1 MSSHAHNQTPNCQPS
16 GNCCHKHRPRPNSLG
31 AWGFGISLFGLL
43 VTFGLLCP
51 LGLLLSFL
59 GLFFPRRG
67 LAVAGLIIGGIGTA
81 IVGVGVGSIA
91 MAASAAHYYAVEVP
105 IQHETQQLL
114 DTACVE
120 IESYRQENGKLP
132 EGIEGNKLV
141 LKYEDPYG
149 NALRY
154 EPEEDHKFG
163 IRSAGADGKFDT
175 PDDLRMLSSERGL
188 NQPIAADQISFHGR
202 GWDCPQHRHR

>member
-1 MSSHAHNQTPNCQPS
+1 MSSHAHNQTQNCQTS
-16 GNCCHKHRPRPNSLG
+16 GNCRHRNRPRTNVLG

-43 VTFGLLCP
+43 VTFGILCP

-59 GLFFPRRG
+59 GLFAPRRG

-81 IVGVGVGSIA
+81 IVGVGIGSVA

-105 IQHETQQLL
+105 LQQETQKLL

-120 IESYRQENGKLP
+120 VESYRQQNGNLP

-141 LKYEDPYG
+141 LKFEDPYG

-154 EPEEDHKFG
+154 EPEEGNKFAV
-163 IRSAGADGKFDT
+163 RSAGADGKFDT

-188 NQPIAADQISFHGR
+188 NQPIASQQITFHNH
-202 GWDCPQHRHR
+202 GWDCPNRRHR